1 MWEFCRGE
9 WHAVPDPF
17 PGPKD
22 ESVEQRLDRHGYRA
36 RQQLGE
42 REGVS
47 MAIWEWVGA
56 EPPAGPEF
64 VALYRSAH
72 RTDAVLLPDL
82 PSLLQF
88 LRFSRGGVA
97 PTRVATILSGLEHT
111 IAPKATNSEEE
122 QD

>member
-1 MWEFCRGE
+1 MWEYRRGE
-9 WHAVPDPF
+9 WHDVPDPF
-17 PGPKD
+17 PGQKD
-22 ESVEQRLDRHGYRA
+22 EHVEKRLDHHGYRA

-56 EPPAGPEF
+56 QHPAGPEF

-88 LRFSRGGVA
+88 LRVYRGGVA
-97 PTRVATILSGLEHT
+97 PTRLATILPELEKT
-111 IAPKATNSEEE
+111 ITRKATNAEEE